1 LLIVR
6 KGEGE
11 VMPVENEKPDPRDRL
26 VREKYFCI
34 RPRPLERWLWSKRI
48 PSSAERVFWLHW
60 QEGMQRTDWC
70 SEIPLSRVANECD
83 LDTSTV
89 TRAYQLL
96 IRLGCLRRTDP
107 GRNPANP
114 FQQAT
119 AITEVRIP
127 RELLV
132 ELDRHPTRR
141 TSKPTPKN
149 PEQQGRAV
157 VAPSAAVSLPTPP
170 NASTAEPSLPT
181 GLFPGLSGR
190 ERARALSQLTDQ
202 MSDPERHA
210 YQEALRL
217 HHATMAFDPQ
227 THLTA
232 DARAKILAALATLA
246 TPPNT
251 STTPQTTA
259 RPPATPQPR
268 SVRNLTVF
276 ELARLNREL
285 QTAASPSQAPE
296 LLRQVTWSIQLG
308 ALKRF
313 DTRHALNIALKKIRA
328 GLWTRPHRMPPN
340 WALPAAQPHTL
351 PEPCRAA

>member
-1 LLIVR
+1 
-6 KGEGE
+6 
-11 VMPVENEKPDPRDRL
+11 MPVETKKQDPRDRL

-34 RPRPLERWLWSKRI
+34 RPRPLERWLWSQRI

-70 SEIPLSRVANECD
+70 SEIPLSRVAHECD
-83 LDTSTV
+83 LDVSTV

-132 ELDRHPTRR
+132 ELDRHPSRR
-141 TSKPTPKN
+141 ASKPTPTN

-157 VAPSAAVSLPTPP
+157 AATPTAVASLSPPPDPSAA
-170 NASTAEPSLPT
+170 EPSPPT
-181 GLFPGLSGR
+181 DPFPGLTGR
-190 ERARALSQLTDQ
+190 ERARALSQLTDP

-217 HHATMAFDPQ
+217 HRSNMTFDPQ
-227 THLTA
+227 TTLTA
-232 DARAKILAALATLA
+232 DARAKILATLA
-246 TPPNT
+246 LLAAPPNPSPT
-251 STTPQTTA
+251 AQATVRTPA
-259 RPPATPQPR
+259 SPQPR
-268 SVRNLTVF
+268 AVRNLSLF

-285 QTAASPSQAPE
+285 QTTVSPSQAPE
-296 LLRQVTWSIQLG
+296 LLRQVTWSLQLG

-340 WALPAAQPHTL
+340 WAPCGVQALPAAQPHTL

>member
-1 LLIVR
+1 
-6 KGEGE
+6 
-11 VMPVENEKPDPRDRL
+11 MPVENKNRDPRDRL

-34 RPRPLERWLWSKRI
+34 RPRPLERWLWSQRI

-70 SEIPLSRVANECD
+70 SEIPLSRVAHECD

-127 RELLV
+127 RELLI

-141 TSKPTPKN
+141 TSTPTPNN
-149 PEQQGRAV
+149 PEQQGRA
-157 VAPSAAVSLPTPP
+157 AAATPTTADSLPTPSNP
-170 NASTAEPSLPT
+170 SAAEPAPPIDP
-181 GLFPGLSGR
+181 FPGLTGR
-190 ERARALSQLTDQ
+190 ERARALSELTDQ

-210 YQEALRL
+210 YQEALRM
-217 HHATMAFDPQ
+217 HRSNMAFDPQ
-227 THLTA
+227 THLTP
-232 DARAKILAALATLA
+232 DARTKILATLATLA
-246 TPPNT
+246 TPPDT
-251 STTPQTTA
+251 STVHQTTA
-259 RPPATPQPR
+259 RPPATSQPR
-268 SVRNLTVF
+268 PTRNLSLF

-285 QTAASPSQAPE
+285 QTSVPPSQAPE
-296 LLRQVTWSIQLG
+296 LLRQITWSLQLG

-340 WALPAAQPHTL
+340 WAATL
-351 PEPCRAA
+351 PEPCCAA